1 MNALHTLILK
11 LASKSSGTNCRELM
25 KHTEMSTQCA
35 SDALTW
41 RVEKYGLI
49 LVKGKSTEAGHVSH
63 QYFALSEHARA
74 WEAML
79 PSIRPNVAI
88 RQTNPKRSRPLR
100 PIQSATWA
108 RAPMTGNPHS
118 KRPVVIPVHGIAL
131 GYDERY
137 QLGPDEAKAFRGPF
151 GSLPIGKYPE

>member
-11 LASKSSGTNCRELM
+11 LAGKPSGTNCRELM

-41 RVEKYGLI
+41 RVERYGLI
-49 LVKGKSTEAGHVSH
+49 LVKGKATEAGHVSH
-63 QYFALSEHARA
+63 QYFTRA
-74 WEAML
+74 DQAKTWEAMP

-88 RQTNPKRSRPLR
+88 RQANPKRSKPLK

-108 RAPMTGNPHS
+108 RAPMGNPHE
-118 KRPVVIPVHGIAL
+118 KRPVAVPVHGIAL

-137 QLGPDEAKAFRGPF
+137 QLGPDEAKAFRGVF